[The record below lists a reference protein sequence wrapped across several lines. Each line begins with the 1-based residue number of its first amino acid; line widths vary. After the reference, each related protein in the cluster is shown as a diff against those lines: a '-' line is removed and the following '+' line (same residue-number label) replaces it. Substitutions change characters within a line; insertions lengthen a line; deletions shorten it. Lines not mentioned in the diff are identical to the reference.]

1 MEQKTKA
8 HLAVLSANLIFGINF
23 SVVKYVTPGLIQPFG
38 LNVIRVLVTT
48 SLLWLVLQFD
58 KNRKPLQRRDIPLF
72 FACGLTG
79 VAINQLLFIK
89 GLSMTYSIH
98 AALLMLCTPLL
109 ITVTA
114 FLFLN
119 ERISLLTIAGLAI
132 GISGA
137 ALLITTKENSG
148 TGSNVLLGDVFIA
161 LNAMSYA
168 IYFVLVKPLM
178 NRYSPL
184 QILTWAFT
192 FGSMIIIP
200 IGWNQFTEAPWLSF
214 SLTDYA
220 AIAVIVLL
228 ATFLGYLLNIYAL
241 NHLPASATGSYI
253 YLQPIFATGV
263 SVLFLQEHISW
274 IKLLSAAMIFVG
286 VFLVQRSRLLAKR

>member
-1 MEQKTKA
+1 VEQKTKA
-8 HLAVLSANLIFGINF
+8 HLAVLAANLIFGVNF
-23 SVVKYVTPGLIQPFG
+23 SVVKFVTPRLLEPFG

-48 SLLWLVLQFD
+48 SLLWLVLFFD
-58 KNRKPLQRRDIPLF
+58 KNRKPLQLKDVPLF

-89 GLSMTYSIH
+89 GLSITYSIH

-114 FLFLN
+114 FFFLK
-119 ERISLLTIAGLAI
+119 ERVSLLTISGLAI

-137 ALLITTKENSG
+137 ALLISTKEQAGS
-148 TGSNVLLGDVFIA
+148 GSNVFLGDVFIA

-200 IGWNQFTEAPWLSF
+200 VGWNQFVEAPWMSF
-214 SLTDYA
+214 STMDYA
-220 AIAVIVLL
+220 AIGVIVLL

-263 SVLFLQEHISW
+263 SVVFLQEHISW
-274 IKLLSAAMIFVG
+274 IKILSAGMIFSG